1 MAAMRS
7 IIIDPSQ
14 PPEALVA
21 DTCSTLEGAPMQM
34 REVHEGLLIA
44 DTTAEIDDNV
54 LMGTRLLSRAVT
66 EIYDGKLR
74 PFGINAIHFALLDAI
89 GRTEPTT
96 RAALAKIEH
105 LDKSTLT
112 RNLKSI
118 VFEGWVH
125 EVREGANGRTRPMVL
140 TKSGKQFMLDARPAW
155 LAARNEVKALLGQ

>member
-1 MAAMRS
+1 M
-7 IIIDPSQ
+7 Q
-14 PPEALVA
+14 
-21 DTCSTLEGAPMQM
+21 MQM
-34 REVHEGLLIA
+34 RAVHEGHPI
-44 DTTAEIDDNV
+44 DDSAETDDNV

-66 EIYDGKLR
+66 DIYDDNLR

-96 RAALAKIEH
+96 RAALARIEH

-118 VFEGWVH
+118 IFEGWVQ

-140 TKSGKQFMLDARPAW
+140 SKSGKQFMLEARPAW
-155 LAARNEVKALLGQ
+155 LAAENEVKALLGQDRISAVMDSAERITKRANARPSITRAG